1 MEVVPPSLEC
11 AALLPENDHFTNS
24 CAKDRSTDEH
34 KMSYKINSSMAKE
47 IDIPCDNRTFF
58 LNHKL
63 LLL

>member
-58 LNHKL
+58 
-63 LLL
+63 